1 MRDLNTVLGVL
12 RDRGERRLPLERV
25 HRLLYNPELF
35 CQAYGNIYGK
45 QGSMTPGADPHDTV
59 DGMSLRKIERIIKQL
74 RDGTF
79 RWKPVRR
86 AYIPK
91 SNGKKRPLGVPG
103 WTDKLVQEAM
113 RIVLEAYYEPQFS
126 ECSHGF
132 RPHRGCHTALEA
144 IRLGFKGTT
153 WFIEGDIEGCF
164 DNIDHDI
171 LLRIVAQ
178 DIHDERFVGLIGG
191 LLRAGYV
198 ENWRHHATYSGTPQ
212 GGVLSPLLSNIFLHQ
227 LDEFVEGTL
236 LPAHNRGK
244 HRHRNKEWG
253 RIQAQSLRALKKG
266 EIERGKELRMPYR
279 NMPSQDPFDP
289 DFRRL
294 SYVRY
299 ADDFLLGFAGPK
311 SEARGIRSQLTDFL
325 SSIGLKLSLEKT
337 KITHA
342 RSDKALF
349 LGYEIGTGA
358 NDARRTRMVNGHSR
372 RSVNG
377 VIWFGVPRNV
387 ITQAMRKHTK
397 RGKPIHRAQLLPSSP
412 YTIVADYQS
421 EYRGLAQYYALAHNR
436 SRAFPRLRYV
446 MTKSLGKTLA
456 AKLGMSSAQVFRRF
470 SAVARIDGKPYKVL
484 QVVVPRKGK
493 KDLVATWGGISLKR
507 VTRTP
512 IKDEVFHTWSGRT
525 ELLERLLAD
534 TCEVC
539 GSQESVEVHHIRA
552 LKDLN
557 KPGKREK
564 SKVAWK
570 MAARQRKTFVVC
582 QSCHQLIHQGQ
593 L

>member
-12 RDRGERRLPLERV
+12 RARGERSLPLKRV
-25 HRLLYNPELF
+25 YRLLYNPELF
-35 CQAYGNIYGK
+35 YQAYGNIYGK
-45 QGSMTPGADPHDTV
+45 HGSMTPGTEPRDTV

-91 SNGKKRPLGVPG
+91 SNGKNRPLGVPG

-113 RIVLEAYYEPQFS
+113 RILLEAYYVPQFS
-126 ECSHGF
+126 EHSHGF
-132 RPHRGCHTALEA
+132 RPHRGCHTALEE

-171 LLRIVAQ
+171 LLQIIGQ
-178 DIHDERFVGLIGG
+178 DIHDERLVGLIAE
-191 LLRAGYV
+191 LLQAGYM
-198 ENWRHHATYSGTPQ
+198 ENWRYHATYSGTPQ

-227 LDEFVEGTL
+227 LDEFVDETL
-236 LPAHNRGK
+236 LAAYNRGEK
-244 HRHRNKEWG
+244 RRRSKEYR
-253 RIQAQSLRALKKG
+253 RIQAQSLRALRRGEVEEGKK
-266 EIERGKELRMPYR
+266 LRKQYR
-279 NMPSQDPFDP
+279 NMPSQDHFDP
-289 DFRRL
+289 SFRRL

-299 ADDFLLGFAGPK
+299 ADDFLLGFIGPK
-311 SEARGIRSQLTDFL
+311 SEAKDIRAQLSEFL
-325 SSIGLKLSLEKT
+325 SSIGLALSFKKT

-342 RSDKALF
+342 RTDKARF
-349 LGYEIGTGA
+349 LGYDIGTGL
-358 NDARRTRMVNGHSR
+358 NDTRRTRMVNGHSR

-377 VIWFGVPRNV
+377 VIWFAVPRKV
-387 ITQAMRKHTK
+387 ITTAMRKYTK
-397 RGKPIHRAQLLPSSP
+397 KGKPIHRAELLPNSP

-436 SRAFPRLRYV
+436 SKAFPRLRYV

-456 AKLGMSSAQVFRRF
+456 AKLGISSAQVFRRF
-470 SAVARIDGKPYKVL
+470 SATARIDGRPYKVL
-484 QVVVPRKGK
+484 QVVVPREGK

-507 VTRTP
+507 VTKTP
-512 IKDEVFHTWSGRT
+512 IQDEVFQTWSGRT
-525 ELLERLLAD
+525 ELVERLLAD

-539 GSQESVEVHHIRA
+539 GSQESIEVHHVRA

-557 KPGKREK
+557 KPGRREK
-564 SKVAWK
+564 SRVAWK
-570 MAARQRKTFVVC
+570 MAALQRKTLVVC
-582 QSCHQLIHQGQ
+582 QGCHQLIHQGK